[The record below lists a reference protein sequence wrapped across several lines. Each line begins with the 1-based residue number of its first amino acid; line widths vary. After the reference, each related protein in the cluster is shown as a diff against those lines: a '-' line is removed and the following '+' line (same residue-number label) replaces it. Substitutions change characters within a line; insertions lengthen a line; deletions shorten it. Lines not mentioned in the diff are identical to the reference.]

1 MSDNLSVGTWGPSH
15 PLCWHFTLTCM
26 QNRTAG
32 QSWLNSNSHIGSK
45 NVCKIVHY
53 SQQRLWEYQLISQS
67 GLCVAFGFGWTWKYS
82 LQTYR
87 MAHSKWKETKQQAS
101 LLPGP
106 AELGCNLVSFHFPWA
121 ILCPQAVVE
130 WDLLVTK
137 SGISGL
143 AAWPWLCG
151 RRQEAVPFRRM
162 RGA

>member
-1 MSDNLSVGTWGPSH
+1 
-15 PLCWHFTLTCM
+15 M

-106 AELGCNLVSFHFPWA
+106 AEPGCNLVSFYFLWA
-121 ILCPQAVVE
+121 ILCTQAVLINLAGETLCLKPKRRRSYPAIENETSRRVVRQITGE
-130 WDLLVTK
+130 K
-137 SGISGL
+137 SDS
-143 AAWPWLCG
+143 
-151 RRQEAVPFRRM
+151 V
-162 RGA
+162 RGAEMALFMNRPQIVEK